1 MLVYPFLKTAANAVG
16 EETNSGAQFRVG
28 EAPLTAMK
36 EQMKGYGDANL
47 YLADGIVKLYDLC
60 ELEVLLLET
69 SSHFGCEDNTK
80 SSFDHH
86 KDLFGDLAVE
96 NYSI

>member
-1 MLVYPFLKTAANAVG
+1 
-16 EETNSGAQFRVG
+16 
-28 EAPLTAMK
+28 MK

-86 KDLFGDLAVE
+86 KDLFGGLAVE
-96 NYSI
+96 NYSR

>member
-1 MLVYPFLKTAANAVG
+1 
-16 EETNSGAQFRVG
+16 
-28 EAPLTAMK
+28 MK